1 VRRPRLT
8 RGKGTD
14 PLGVDAAQVLIGSAS
29 GVTALMLA
37 AWSLSVARDD
47 ASIVDIFWGFGF
59 VVIAWIAFVLGD
71 AESPRKWLVTL
82 LATAWG
88 LRLTLH
94 LFRRNWGRGEDFR
107 YRAMRRRNPDRF
119 HRWTLLHVFGLQGAL
134 MLAVS
139 LPVQMAQVQG
149 GPGGLVIA
157 DIAGIVLV
165 AIGISFEAVGDW
177 QLQHFKANPANAGQV
192 MDRGLWRYTRHPNYF
207 GDAVVWWGLFL
218 IAAAHPVMIW
228 TVVSPLLM
236 SFLLTRVSGV
246 PLLEASM
253 ARRKPGYQEYM
264 RRTSGFFPLPRRSR
278 AP

>member
-1 VRRPRLT
+1 V
-8 RGKGTD
+8 GED
-14 PLGVDAAQVLIGSAS
+14 FAQVLIGSAI

-37 AWSLSVARDD
+37 VWSLSVARDD

-59 VVIAWIAFVLGD
+59 VVVAWVAFVLGD
-71 AESPRKWLVTL
+71 GESPRTWLVSILTSV
-82 LATAWG
+82 WG
-88 LRLTLH
+88 LRLTVH

-107 YRAMRRRNPDRF
+107 YRAMRRRNPEHF

-134 MLAVS
+134 MFAVS

-149 GPGGLVIA
+149 GPEGLVAA
-157 DIAGIVLV
+157 DIAGIALW
-165 AIGISFEAVGDW
+165 AIGLSFEAVGDW
-177 QLQHFKANPANAGQV
+177 QLQRFKADPANAGKV

-218 IAAAHPVMIW
+218 IAAAHPVMLW
-228 TVVSPLLM
+228 TAVGPLIM
-236 SFLLTRVSGV
+236 SVLLTRVSGV

-264 RRTSGFFPLPRRSR
+264 ERTSGFFPLPPRRGRGGSR
-278 AP
+278 VTG